1 MKWQSEQHRDYQ
13 TTMIGLCLAVLATWF
28 SGFSVAASEG
38 FGDLLAFDRIGGVL
52 RAPKSCFEKD
62 AREADLGYPTNVG

>member
-1 MKWQSEQHRDYQ
+1 
-13 TTMIGLCLAVLATWF
+13 MIGLCLAVLATWF

-62 AREADLGYPTNVG
+62 ARERGKELIIMDWKGTARGNGLE